1 MARLRRAAPTMASL
15 RRQLL
20 NLFVHEPLSVTMVHA
35 RRAFSWAKNIMPR
48 LNKALPPR
56 LKRFAFKEYTEER
69 LPPGLAPLA
78 AFEVHSKRVAR
89 LLAGNPGSFTLH
101 GTNCY
106 VVGTGPRRV
115 LVDAGEGRPAF
126 GPALQLALAELD
138 CTIDRVVITHRHFD
152 HVGGIA
158 QLRELFPHALEVR
171 KLLQRRFKFDPGRYN
186 APPGCDE
193 GYDGSLTDG
202 ERIAVDGETT
212 LRVWH
217 TPGHCEDHACFLLEE
232 ERAIF
237 SGDNVLGAGSS
248 WFEDLATYMR
258 TLNDM
263 LRLAEGEKLV
273 ALYPGHGPP
282 SADPAAKIREYVDH
296 RGAREG
302 QVRAALDDAGR
313 TSLEIVLAIYP
324 KLPPYLTFAAQHNVL
339 AHLAKLRAD
348 GVAEN
353 RRFDLWARVAP

>member
-1 MARLRRAAPTMASL
+1 ML

-20 NLFVHEPLSVTMVHA
+20 ALFWHEPLSVAMVKS
-35 RRAFSWAKNIMPR
+35 RRVFSWAKNIMPA
-48 LNKALPPR
+48 LNKALPPA
-56 LKRFAFKEYTEER
+56 LKRRVLREHAEDA
-69 LPPGLAPLA
+69 LPRGLAPLA
-78 AFEVHSKRVAR
+78 AFETHSRRVSR
-89 LLAGNPGSFTLH
+89 VLGRNPGAFTLQ

-106 VVGTGPRRV
+106 VVGCGPRRV

-126 GPALQLALAELD
+126 GPALAAALRALD
-138 CTIDRVVITHRHFD
+138 CTVDRVVITHRHFD
-152 HVGGIA
+152 HTGGIA
-158 QLRELFPHALEVR
+158 QIRDMLPGVTVR
-171 KLLQRRFKFDPGRYN
+171 KLVKREFKFDPGRYN
-186 APPGCDE
+186 APPGVDE
-193 GYDGSLTDG
+193 GYDGALVDG
-202 ERIAVDGETT
+202 ERIVVDDETT

>member
-1 MARLRRAAPTMASL
+1 ML

-20 NLFVHEPLSVTMVHA
+20 ALFWHEPLSVAMVKS
-35 RRAFSWAKNIMPR
+35 RRVFSWAKNIMPA
-48 LNKALPPR
+48 LNKALPPA
-56 LKRFAFKEYTEER
+56 LKRRVLREHADDA
-69 LPPGLAPLA
+69 LPRGLAPLA
-78 AFEVHSKRVAR
+78 AFETHS
-89 LLAGNPGSFTLH
+89 
-101 GTNCY
+101 
-106 VVGTGPRRV
+106 RRV
-115 LVDAGEGRPAF
+115 SRIRDMLPGV
-126 GPALQLALAELD
+126 
-138 CTIDRVVITHRHFD
+138 T
-152 HVGGIA
+152 
-158 QLRELFPHALEVR
+158 VR
-171 KLLQRRFKFDPGRYN
+171 KLAKREFKFDPGRYN
-186 APPGCDE
+186 APPGVDE
-193 GYDGSLTDG
+193 GYDGALVDG
-202 ERIAVDGETT
+202 ERIVVDDETT

-282 SADPAAKIREYVDH
+282 SADPAAKIREFVDH

-313 TSLEIVLAIYP
+313 TSLASSSP
-324 KLPPYLTFAAQHNVL
+324 STRSCRPT
-339 AHLAKLRAD
+339 
-348 GVAEN
+348 
-353 RRFDLWARVAP
+353 

>member
-1 MARLRRAAPTMASL
+1 MPAWPRRSRPRTACAPPAAATRS
-15 RRQLL
+15 R
-20 NLFVHEPLSVTMVHA
+20 
-35 RRAFSWAKNIMPR
+35 
-48 LNKALPPR
+48 
-56 LKRFAFKEYTEER
+56 
-69 LPPGLAPLA
+69 
-78 AFEVHSKRVAR
+78 
-89 LLAGNPGSFTLH
+89 
-101 GTNCY
+101 
-106 VVGTGPRRV
+106 GPRV
-115 LVDAGEGRPAF
+115 L
-126 GPALQLALAELD
+126 
-138 CTIDRVVITHRHFD
+138 
-152 HVGGIA
+152 
-158 QLRELFPHALEVR
+158 LR
-171 KLLQRRFKFDPGRYN
+171 
-186 APPGCDE
+186 
-193 GYDGSLTDG
+193 
-202 ERIAVDGETT
+202 
-212 LRVWH
+212 
-217 TPGHCEDHACFLLEE
+217 LLEE

-248 WFEDLATYMR
+248 WFEGLATYMR

-273 ALYPGHGPP
+273 ALYPAGHGLCHGPP

>member
-1 MARLRRAAPTMASL
+1 
-15 RRQLL
+15 
-20 NLFVHEPLSVTMVHA
+20 
-35 RRAFSWAKNIMPR
+35 
-48 LNKALPPR
+48 
-56 LKRFAFKEYTEER
+56 
-69 LPPGLAPLA
+69 LAPLA
-78 AFEVHSKRVAR
+78 AFETHSRRVSR
-89 LLAGNPGSFTLH
+89 VLGRNPGAFTLQ

-106 VVGTGPRRV
+106 VVGCGPRRV

-126 GPALQLALAELD
+126 GPALAAALRALD
-138 CTIDRVVITHRHFD
+138 CTVDRVVITHRHFD
-152 HVGGIA
+152 HTGGIA
-158 QLRELFPHALEVR
+158 QIRDMLPGVTVR
-171 KLLQRRFKFDPGRYN
+171 KLAKREFKFDPGRYN
-186 APPGCDE
+186 APPG
-193 GYDGSLTDG
+193 
-202 ERIAVDGETT
+202 TT

-348 GVAEN
+348 G
-353 RRFDLWARVAP
+353 